1 MFKHRTVIWLL
12 IIYLLLQLSSL
23 YQRIGVFVFIYPVIY
38 LIAIIYAAIIIS
50 RTMMHSSSL
59 RPFFNLVALF
69 FITNLILFLIYLP
82 TIVYNPEIN
91 WRLKGEQEQDPMIL
105 TAYIPIA
112 FFIIS
117 FVALGLTAIFSRI
130 AHSLRTRE

>member
-23 YQRIGVFVFIYPVIY
+23 YLRIGVFVFIYPIIY

-50 RTMMHSSSL
+50 RTISQSSSL

-69 FITNLILFLIYLP
+69 FIINLILFLIYLP
-82 TIVYNPEIN
+82 TIVYNPKIN

>member
-12 IIYLLLQLSSL
+12 LSYLLLQLSSL

-59 RPFFNLVALF
+59 RPFFNLVTLF

-91 WRLKGEQEQDPMIL
+91 WQLKGEQEQDPMIL

-117 FVALGLTAIFSRI
+117 FVALVLTAALSRI
-130 AHSLRTRE
+130 ALSMRTKE